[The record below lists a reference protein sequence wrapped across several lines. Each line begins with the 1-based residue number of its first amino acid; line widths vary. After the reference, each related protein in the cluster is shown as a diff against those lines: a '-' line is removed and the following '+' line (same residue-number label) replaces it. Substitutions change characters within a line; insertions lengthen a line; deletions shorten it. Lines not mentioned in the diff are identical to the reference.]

1 MALKP
6 FRAPAQMLFS
16 KGLPGTGRH
25 GRRARKPI
33 VFDLS
38 RLLSRAYHLTPTG
51 IDRVEYAYA
60 VELLNRVPDR
70 LRFAAVHPAGGYYGR
85 LEIGAVRQF
94 LAFTQARWQSRG
106 EAQRDA
112 VRTQAIRHLFA
123 LRPRAVPV
131 ALGQRVYL
139 QASPHHLEDGKLV
152 RSILR
157 TERAR
162 FVNLVHDVIPL
173 TYPEF
178 ARPNGAVQHAR
189 RLRTID
195 RLADGIIANSHATLA
210 ALEPHLT
217 DRPGRVARVAHLG
230 CEWSDP
236 LPPLTGKEAER
247 PYFLCIGTIEPR
259 KNHLTLLHA
268 WRAMAAR
275 LGRERCPGLLV
286 VGARGWDNEQVVD
299 ILDRCVAL
307 RGIVVEAGRLPDGE
321 VTAALNGA
329 RALVMPSFIEGF
341 GLPVAEALASGC
353 PVICSDIPAHRE
365 VGGSAPEYI
374 DPTDA
379 PAWIRMVERFCEE
392 RSGVRAAA
400 QLRTR
405 AWRPVQWA
413 DHVTSA
419 MAFADEIAV
428 RSDAEAYRPQGARA
442 IGRSGR
448 TAFQPRFAALSR
460 QA

>member
-1 MALKP
+1 
-6 FRAPAQMLFS
+6 MLFS

-25 GRRARKPI
+25 ARRARKPI

-60 VELLNRVPDR
+60 VELLRRVPDR

-106 EAQRDA
+106 EAQQEA
-112 VRTQAIRHLFA
+112 VRAQAIRHLFA

-152 RSILR
+152 RSILQA
-157 TERAR
+157 ERAR

-189 RLRTID
+189 RLKTID
-195 RLADGIIANSHATLA
+195 RLADGIIVNSQATLD
-210 ALEPHLT
+210 ALTPHLSP
-217 DRPGRVARVAHLG
+217 RAGRLSQVAHLG

-236 LPPLTGKEAER
+236 FPLAEKAEGER

-259 KNHLTLLHA
+259 KNHLLLLNI
-268 WRAMAAR
+268 WRRMAESIGDQAPR
-275 LGRERCPGLLV
+275 LILIGR
-286 VGARGWDNEQVVD
+286 RGWENENVIDLLERSV
-299 ILDRCVAL
+299 LL
-307 RGIVVEAGRLPDGE
+307 RGHVVERPNVDDRELTRL
-321 VTAALNGA
+321 LSGA
-329 RALVMPSFIEGF
+329 RAVLLPSFAEGY
-341 GLPVAEALASGC
+341 GMPVAEALAAGV
-353 PVICSDIPAHRE
+353 PVICSDISALRE
-365 VGGSAPEYI
+365 AGG
-374 DPTDA
+374 DA
-379 PAWIRMVERFCEE
+379 PDYLDPLDGMGW
-392 RSGVRAAA
+392 
-400 QLRTR
+400 LRTILDYAKSDSRMR
-405 AWRPVQWA
+405 AEQCDRMRGWA
-413 DHVTSA
+413 PMAWSRHIDIVLDVVEAVT
-419 MAFADEIAV
+419 EQ
-428 RSDAEAYRPQGARA
+428 RR
-442 IGRSGR
+442 
-448 TAFQPRFAALSR
+448 
-460 QA
+460 

>member
-1 MALKP
+1 
-6 FRAPAQMLFS
+6 MLFS

-25 GRRARKPI
+25 GRRAQKPI

-60 VELLNRVPDR
+60 VELLRRVPDR

-106 EAQRDA
+106 EAQHEA
-112 VRTQAIRHLFA
+112 VRAQAIRHLFA

-131 ALGQRVYL
+131 PLGQRVYL

-178 ARPNGAVQHAR
+178 ARPNGALLHAR
-189 RLRTID
+189 RIRTID
-195 RLADGIIANSHATLA
+195 RFADGIITNSQATLD
-210 ALEPHLT
+210 ALTPHLT
-217 DRPGRVARVAHLG
+217 RAGRTTRVAHLG

-236 LPPLTGKEAER
+236 VPAIQGDPDER

-259 KNHLTLLHA
+259 KNHLLLLNV
-268 WRAMAAR
+268 WRRMVESMGEAAPR
-275 LGRERCPGLLV
+275 LILIGR
-286 VGARGWDNEQVVD
+286 RGWENENVID
-299 ILDRCVAL
+299 LLDRSVVL
-307 RGIVVEAGRLPDGE
+307 RGHVVEQPDVDDRQLTRLLG
-321 VTAALNGA
+321 GA
-329 RALVMPSFIEGF
+329 QAVLLPSFAEGY
-341 GLPVAEALASGC
+341 GMPVTEALAAGV
-353 PVICSDIPAHRE
+353 PVICSDISALRE
-365 VGGSAPEYI
+365 AGGDLPDYL
-374 DPTDA
+374 DPLDGIGWMRTILDYA
-379 PAWIRMVERFCEE
+379 RPD
-392 RSGVRAAA
+392 STLRAAQCDRMRGWA
-400 QLRTR
+400 PM
-405 AWRPVQWA
+405 AWSRHIDIVL
-413 DHVTSA
+413 DV
-419 MAFADEIAV
+419 V
-428 RSDAEAYRPQGARA
+428 EA
-442 IGRSGR
+442 
-448 TAFQPRFAALSR
+448 AAGER
-460 QA
+460 R

>member
-25 GRRARKPI
+25 GRRAQKPI

-60 VELLNRVPDR
+60 VELLQRVPDR

-106 EAQRDA
+106 EAQHEA
-112 VRTQAIRHLFA
+112 VRAQAIRHLFA

-173 TYPEF
+173 SYPEF

-189 RLRTID
+189 RVRTID
-195 RLADGIIANSHATLA
+195 RFADGIIANSRTTLD
-210 ALEPHLT
+210 ALTPHLT
-217 DRPGRVARVAHLG
+217 DRPGRQMRVAHLG
-230 CEWSDP
+230 CEWSEP
-236 LPPLTGKEAER
+236 VPPLEEKATDR

-259 KNHLTLLHA
+259 KNHLLLLNI
-268 WRAMAAR
+268 WRRLAESMGDAAPR
-275 LGRERCPGLLV
+275 LILIGR
-286 VGARGWDNEQVVD
+286 RGWENENVID
-299 ILDRCVAL
+299 LLERSVAL
-307 RGIVVEAGRLPDGE
+307 RGHVIEMPDVDDRRL
-321 VTAALNGA
+321 TQLMAGA
-329 RALVMPSFIEGF
+329 RAVLLPSFAEGY
-341 GLPVAEALASGC
+341 GMPVAEALAAGV
-353 PVICSDIPAHRE
+353 PVICSDIGALRE
-365 VGGSAPEYI
+365 AGGDLPDYL
-374 DPTDA
+374 DPLDGTGWLRAILDYADA
-379 PAWIRMVERFCEE
+379 ASPM
-392 RSGVRAAA
+392 RAAQCERIRNWA
-400 QLRTR
+400 PVP
-405 AWRPVQWA
+405 WRKHIDIVLDVVDAVA
-413 DHVTSA
+413 DQ
-419 MAFADEIAV
+419 
-428 RSDAEAYRPQGARA
+428 RR
-442 IGRSGR
+442 
-448 TAFQPRFAALSR
+448 
-460 QA
+460 